1 MRVFM
6 IIGIVLTVVGVYF
19 LYQTIQP
26 STATGIG
33 ADAGHTASSIL
44 ALTFLPM
51 GIIFTL
57 VGYFFVRSS
66 SRSNKILQQGVAGT
80 ATILGLAS
88 TNMYINEQ
96 PVAKLTM
103 SIQLPGRAPYTVE
116 KREVI
121 PMLALGMIAP
131 GKSLPVAVD
140 PANPQSVV
148 IDWSGQTQNRPMGQ
162 GAMGMNPDAM
172 PSAGMPAPNTLSA
185 MGSAPVAPN
194 TLGGATTGIGLG
206 VLAGGAAPSGSTAM
220 DFNWDASGQ
229 PIAGQTAAVIGA
241 VRSGALPTIP
251 GSAAQLLATGT
262 PGTAVVT
269 TAQPMGKTVRDIN
282 PAAEASH
289 LNDPMWLFTVE
300 VMVAGEMPFPAV
312 FGHRVP
318 LDKVSSVA
326 PGANL
331 AVAVNMADRNQ
342 EVAIDWD
349 KTPLSA

>member
-6 IIGIVLTVVGVYF
+6 IVGIVLTVVGIFF
-19 LYQTIQP
+19 LYQTLQP
-26 STATGIG
+26 STSTGIN
-33 ADAGHTASSIL
+33 ADIGNAASPIL

-57 VGYFFVRSS
+57 VGYYFVRSS
-66 SRSNKILQQGVAGT
+66 GRRNQILQQGVAGN

-88 TNMYINEQ
+88 TNMYVNEQ
-96 PVAKLTM
+96 PVAKLTL
-103 SIQLPGRAPYTVE
+103 SVQLPGRPPYTVE

-140 PANPQSVV
+140 PADPQKVV

-172 PSAGMPAPNTLSA
+172 TSTGMPAPNTLSA
-185 MGSAPVAPN
+185 MGSTSAAPN
-194 TLGGATTGIGLG
+194 TLAEAGTGIGLG
-206 VLAGGAAPSGSTAM
+206 VMAGGAAPSGSTGM

-251 GSAAQLLATGT
+251 GSAAHLLATGT

-300 VMVAGEMPFPAV
+300 VTVAGEVPFPAV

-326 PGANL
+326 PGVNV

-349 KTPLSA
+349 KSPIAG